1 MDRLSRSAR
10 NCMPS
15 WSIAPPS
22 RTERKTFLDDTSCRS
37 SAELLPWAT
46 MCSKFLQKKIMEG
59 LSVWVFARAPLS
71 NNTPQVQGCG
81 VVHQTRLIEEYDAAQ
96 HEADVEYLEVVAF
109 LTFCAVGPSQVD
121 HDGGRT
127 LAVGEHAEPSAASDA
142 LGARDRHTILSHTPF
157 FPLTSFHHA
166 RLCICM
172 GSKQTYKWCVEIEKR
187 NPTRFTA
194 TYHNISDNVRHRSN
208 GHTAL
213 L

>member
-1 MDRLSRSAR
+1 
-10 NCMPS
+10 
-15 WSIAPPS
+15 
-22 RTERKTFLDDTSCRS
+22 
-37 SAELLPWAT
+37 
-46 MCSKFLQKKIMEG
+46 MEG

-142 LGARDRHTILSHTPF
+142 LGARDRHTIFSHT
-157 FPLTSFHHA
+157 LLS
-166 RLCICM
+166 
-172 GSKQTYKWCVEIEKR
+172 TYILPPRTFVHPHGIKTDIQVVCR
-187 NPTRFTA
+187 N
-194 TYHNISDNVRHRSN
+194 
-208 GHTAL
+208 
-213 L
+213 